1 MRVQGAHLP
10 FMARVQPFRAARYA
24 SLEHAGARLL
34 PDAGRVTT
42 EEERQALASSDP
54 LHVARL
60 YEAPDPWAAL
70 RRWKQEG
77 TVASE
82 DPALYV
88 VEMQPAS
95 RLERR
100 PPVRFLLGAMNTEE
114 AGLVELEEVRQREA
128 TPPVS
133 PVPVIAADDQQV
145 LRGLLS
151 EVVAE
156 NFPLWE
162 SQIDGERAR
171 LWRLGAG
178 TFARR
183 VRAVLDEL
191 PSRPVG
197 AMPEQGSFL
206 AAVVPLSEAGLRIL
220 PYHRGI
226 RGLSGFSAERFLTL
240 VSDYARIYELDQP
253 LTSMAGLDEARERL
267 ATLASGHHAV
277 LLVLPGG
284 DGRILR
290 FRQAMELSHIP
301 AAPKNPTL
309 RSLDLALLN
318 ALVLRTVLGIKD
330 PEAPD
335 HPNVFPEALSE
346 TLVRKVLDGV
356 FQAGFVLNP
365 PPAWEVR
372 AVMEAHQSM
381 PPKTLRL
388 SPLPPAGLLF
398 LDPEARG

>member
-1 MRVQGAHLP
+1 
-10 FMARVQPFRAARYA
+10 MARVQPFRAARYA
-24 SLEHAGARLL
+24 SLEHAGRRLL
-34 PDAGRVTT
+34 PDAGRATT
-42 EEERQALASSDP
+42 QEERQSLASSDP

-82 DPALYV
+82 DPALYI

-95 RLERR
+95 RLTRR
-100 PPVRFLLGAMNTEE
+100 PPVRFLLGAISTDE

-128 TPPVS
+128 TPPVA
-133 PVPVIAADDQQV
+133 PVPVLAADDQQV

-151 EVVAE
+151 DVVAD
-156 NFPLWE
+156 NFPVWE
-162 SQIDGERAR
+162 SEIDGERAR
-171 LWRLGAG
+171 LWRLGG
-178 TFARR
+178 GSMSRR
-183 VRAVLDEL
+183 VRAVIEDL
-191 PSRPVG
+191 PARPLG
-197 AMPEQGSFL
+197 AVPESGQFL
-206 AAVVPLSEAGLRIL
+206 AAVVPLSESGLRIL
-220 PYHRGI
+220 PYHRGL
-226 RGLSGFSAERFLTL
+226 RGLPTFSAERFLTL

-253 LTSMAGLDEARERL
+253 LTSMAGIEAAKERL

-277 LLVLPGG
+277 LLVLPEGQ
-284 DGRILR
+284 GRLLR
-290 FRQAMELSHIP
+290 FRQALELSHIP
-301 AAPKNPTL
+301 AAPKSPTL

-318 ALVLRTVLGIKD
+318 SLVLRTVLGIKD

-335 HPNVFPEALSE
+335 HPNVFPETSIE
-346 TLVRKVLDGV
+346 DLVRKVLDGV
-356 FQAGFVLNP
+356 FQAGFALNP

-372 AVMEAHQSM
+372 AIMEAHQSM

-388 SPLPPAGLLF
+388 TPLPPAGLLF